1 MAVVACTFHLV
12 RHAAHRLLGHVLAG
26 RMAGVALSE
35 AGREQ
40 AASLGRQLAGSG
52 ARMVVSSPL
61 QRARETAVPIAAAL
75 GLDVAVEPGL
85 NEVDFGAWAAQSFE
99 TLADAPGWD
108 GWNRAR
114 GLAATPGGET
124 MLAVQARAV
133 AVLMQLRRGGGTVVA
148 VSHSDV
154 IKAVLAYALG
164 MPLDL
169 LHRLE
174 VEPASRSTLVI
185 GADFAQ
191 VTAVNLPL

>member
-1 MAVVACTFHLV
+1 MAAVACTFHLI
-12 RHAAHRLLGHVLAG
+12 RHAAHGLLGHVLAG
-26 RMAGVALSE
+26 RTPGVALSE
-35 AGREQ
+35 AGRSQ
-40 AASLGRQLAGSG
+40 AASLGRTLTGSG

-61 QRARETAVPIAAAL
+61 QRARETAAPIAVAL
-75 GLDVAVEPGL
+75 SLDVRIEPGL
-85 NEVDFGAWAAQSFE
+85 NEVDFGAWTAQSFQE
-99 TLADAPGWD
+99 LADVPGWD

-114 GLAATPGGET
+114 GLAGAPGGET
-124 MLAVQARAV
+124 MLAAQARAV
-133 AVLMQLRRGGGTVVA
+133 AVLMRLRGDGGTVVA

-154 IKAVLAYALG
+154 IKAVLAHALG

-174 VEPASRSTLVI
+174 IEPASRSTLVL